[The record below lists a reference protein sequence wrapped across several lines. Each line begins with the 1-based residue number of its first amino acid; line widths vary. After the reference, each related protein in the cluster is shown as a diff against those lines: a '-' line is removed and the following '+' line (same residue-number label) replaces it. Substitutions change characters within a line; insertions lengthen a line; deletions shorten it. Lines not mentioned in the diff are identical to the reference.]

1 MKNLR
6 LLFKYEAIS
15 LVRSRLFQL
24 AIGLLLAVG
33 LYAIFYGKTEMGR
46 QRHILEE
53 IRADETKKM
62 DALQAKISTDTI
74 PNVIGNRTFR
84 LVENPPSAWANL
96 SIGQRDIFPYYLY
109 VRYWDLSRQLLT
121 AEIANPEKLLTGN
134 FDLAFVLIYIF
145 PLFIIAISYNLI
157 SGEREAGTLA
167 LLLSNPISERTITL
181 IKIAFRWLFSFSIAT
196 LLLVLALFI
205 CSIKPDATFFTW
217 LLTIAFYFAFWF
229 GLIFIVSN
237 LKRSS
242 SFNAFS
248 LLGVWIIF
256 VIILPALINIYLSS
270 AYAAPPRND
279 LTQAIRRE
287 FYKIW
292 DTYDDK
298 AYRYQSSLKLAQKYP
313 AYKSDTAYNWEDK
326 YMLAEYDF
334 YDDRLKPYF
343 KKYQD
348 LAATKEQVGNTIGI
362 VSAAVLTQ
370 KIFNDL
376 AQTDLQGYQ
385 HFLNEINRFHAEL
398 KKHFYT
404 PIYQNQPFRL
414 NDFGKIPKYVY
425 QPDTQRSSLQLNI
438 LFLLGITLLLWALG
452 FLQKK

>member
-1 MKNLR
+1 MNILR

-15 LVRSRLFQL
+15 LMRSRLFQL
-24 AIGLLLAVG
+24 SIGLLLVVG
-33 LYAIFYGKTEMGR
+33 VYGIFYGKTEMDR
-46 QRHILEE
+46 QRHILKE

-62 DALQAKISTDTI
+62 EALQAKISTDTL

-84 LVENPPSAWANL
+84 LVENPPSAWASL

-121 AEIANPEKLLTGN
+121 AELANPEKLLAGN

-145 PLFIIAISYNLI
+145 PLFLIAISYNLI

-181 IKIAFRWLFSFSIAT
+181 IKIAFRWLFSLGIAT
-196 LLLVLALFI
+196 LLLVLAMFV
-205 CSIKPDATFFTW
+205 CSLKPDTTFWMW
-217 LLTIAFYFAFWF
+217 LLTVALYFAFWF
-229 GLIFIVSN
+229 GLIFFISN
-237 LKRSS
+237 LKRTS

-248 LLGVWIIF
+248 LLGTWIVF
-256 VIILPALINIYLSS
+256 VVIIPALINIYLSS

-292 DTYDDK
+292 DNYDDTS
-298 AYRYQSSLKLAQKYP
+298 YRYESSVKLAQKYP
-313 AYKSDTAYNWEDK
+313 AFKSDTSHNWEDK

-348 LAATKEQVGNTIGI
+348 LALKKEQLGNSIGV

-376 AQTDLQGYQ
+376 AQSDQQGYQ
-385 HFLNEINRFHAEL
+385 HFLDEVNGFHTRL
-398 KKHFYT
+398 KHFFYT

-414 NDFGKIPKYVY
+414 SDFGKIPSYTY
-425 QPDTQRSSLQLNI
+425 QPDTHRSSTTHNI
-438 LFLLGITLLLWALG
+438 TFLFGITLMLWVLG
-452 FLQKK
+452 FVQKK